1 MAGNGKLPLH
11 ARFLALHVI
20 SPIRKARECDSEKH
34 TYYMYARENVCNSV
48 IAHTDYMCG
57 NGTGANAR
65 GNVCNSAIAQR
76 ATLFCPC
83 VRATSAPLYLPVM
96 AMFPDFFS
104 LSLHPPTPPR
114 RIRVRIRIW
123 EVHGDSGDVHP
134 PKAERVNDPGSP
146 PLVRAYTSLPIKCR
160 HNWDG
165 ALLAARSHSSRT
177 HTGARFPA

>member
-11 ARFLALHVI
+11 ARFLALHAI

-76 ATLFCPC
+76 ATRFPSERAGHERAALSAFFGNVSGFFCASSLCIESAELGC
-83 VRATSAPLYLPVM
+83 V
-96 AMFPDFFS
+96 
-104 LSLHPPTPPR
+104 
-114 RIRVRIRIW
+114 
-123 EVHGDSGDVHP
+123 
-134 PKAERVNDPGSP
+134 
-146 PLVRAYTSLPIKCR
+146 SLP
-160 HNWDG
+160 N
-165 ALLAARSHSSRT
+165 
-177 HTGARFPA
+177 